1 MGINYTAAFDGITR
15 GLGNVAQMMNIYH
28 GIRDRE
34 DKRVEREEEKA
45 YRAARDAR
53 TDYNN
58 DRDYELRVRQQD
70 ATEKHWQQ
78 QLAIQRQNAALGYAQ
93 LNFNMRKYNDEQAQ
107 RNYAQQ
113 VMRDIYIGNGFSEEE
128 ADRLDNDYGS
138 DTNGVTFNPSTNF
151 IIGSEYGDGAPGKTY
166 GYYSGNDA
174 NGNPVAVPIAMSR
187 GEDGRPNIREVGEAM
202 PLAEAQQKF
211 ADTGAK
217 LEQEGQA
224 AMAEQQQ
231 QSKSLAAGINP
242 MQIKRTLT
250 DKYIKAKQTEIRMDK
265 IANKI
270 PLTAEEQSI
279 MSLNPDDFK
288 KPANPAVAELKAKQT
303 EIRMNKIANDIPLT
317 EAEQAIMSQN
327 PDVIGR
333 PVQPAADTQE
343 PTQSEPQPS
352 KDTGAFNRL
361 SSPNINAASRY
372 GLGLDNR
379 TFASAKQPTLSDE
392 QANDRIN
399 KLAMI
404 ATSQYASSEDKKMAR
419 EALEAIRYFGK
430 NKAQSIPDM
439 IDAYKDISARNK
451 AIRDEEIEV
460 AANHYGERLEDQYKL
475 ASDATTKEWDDF
487 GKGLKD
493 AFKQGKGSKVSNQTV
508 DMAVE
513 KTKQFIG
520 SAFGR
525 SNRTL
530 NNDSFKIA
538 ARQMTDV
545 LIKHPDWDAVTAYA
559 FAQKHGNNYK
569 DTEGDAKIVS
579 DAITQGYTLLENVGV
594 TNPED
599 VERISMIAAKTI
611 NESYDQDFTK
621 YEQVLTEIIKNAGGR

>member
-45 YRAARDAR
+45 YRDKVYNEGVRRFNETYKLDVEKFH
-53 TDYNN
+53 TDEAY
-58 DRDYELRVRQQD
+58 R
-70 ATEKHWQQ
+70 KK
-78 QLAIQRQNAALGYAQ
+78 ALGLQYAQ
-93 LNFNMRKYNDEQAQ
+93 HNFNVRKYNDEQAQ
-107 RNYAQQ
+107 REYERQ
-113 VMRDIYIGNGFSEEE
+113 VMRDIYIGNGFSQEE
-128 ADRLDNDYGS
+128 ADRLDNEYGS
-138 DTNGVTFNPSTNF
+138 NTDGITFNPTTNF
-151 IIGSEYGDGAPGKTY
+151 VIGSEYGGGKSGEIY
-166 GYYSGNDA
+166 GHYSGNDA

-187 GEDGRPNIREVGEAM
+187 GEDGRPNIREIGEAM

-231 QSKSLAAGINP
+231 QPKSLAAGINP

-250 DKYIKAKQTEIRMDK
+250 DKDIKAKQTEIRMDK

-270 PLTAEEQSI
+270 PLTAEEQSF

-333 PVQPAADTQE
+333 PVQPAADAQE

-352 KDTGAFNRL
+352 KDAGAFQRL
-361 SSPNINAASRY
+361 SSPNINTAERY
-372 GLGLDNR
+372 SLGKNVKSMGKVK
-379 TFASAKQPTLSDE
+379 TPKLSDE

-404 ATSQYASSEDKKMAR
+404 ATSQYTSSEDKKMAR

-439 IDAYKDISARNK
+439 IEAYEGVSAQNKAMRDKENEVVANYYGEQRKDQLERGSNITIKRYESFRDNKIKNFSTGNKENQLKKETVASSFDKAYTLFNDIIDLNSGMLADSGFNAGFDKVMQVLNKHPEWDATMAYAFVQKHGTKYKDN
-451 AIRDEEIEV
+451 
-460 AANHYGERLEDQYKL
+460 EDDAKTI
-475 ASDATTKEWDDF
+475 SDAVAGGYKTLDDVGIGNPRYRVRVSSAAVDLVLSQYDGDF
-487 GKGLKD
+487 
-493 AFKQGKGSKVSNQTV
+493 SKYEQ
-508 DMAVE
+508 A
-513 KTKQFIG
+513 
-520 SAFGR
+520 
-525 SNRTL
+525 L
-530 NNDSFKIA
+530 
-538 ARQMTDV
+538 TDV
-545 LIKHPDWDAVTAYA
+545 LK
-559 FAQKHGNNYK
+559 
-569 DTEGDAKIVS
+569 E
-579 DAITQGYTLLENVGV
+579 L
-594 TNPED
+594 
-599 VERISMIAAKTI
+599 
-611 NESYDQDFTK
+611 
-621 YEQVLTEIIKNAGGR
+621 GGR

>member
-34 DKRVEREEEKA
+34 DKRIEREEEKA

-107 RNYAQQ
+107 RKYEQQ
-113 VMRDIYIGNGFSEEE
+113 VMRDIYVGNGFSQEE
-128 ADRLDNDYGS
+128 ADFLDNNYGS
-138 DTNGVTFNPSTNF
+138 DANGVTFNPSTNY
-151 IIGSEYGDGAPGKTY
+151 IIGSEYGDGTPGKTY

-231 QSKSLAAGINP
+231 QPKSLAGGIP
-242 MQIKRTLT
+242 YGMQFRAVPRRQINR
-250 DKYIKAKQTEIRMDK
+250 D
-265 IANKI
+265 
-270 PLTAEEQSI
+270 
-279 MSLNPDDFK
+279 
-288 KPANPAVAELKAKQT
+288 PAAVELKAKQT
-303 EIRMNKIANDIPLT
+303 EIRMNKIANNLPLT
-317 EAEQAIMSQN
+317 EEEQAIMSQN

-343 PTQSEPQPS
+343 PTQPGPQPS
-352 KDTGAFNRL
+352 KDAGAFQRL
-361 SSPNINAASRY
+361 SSPDINAAKHY
-372 GLGLDNR
+372 NLGANVKSMGKVK
-379 TFASAKQPTLSDE
+379 TPTLSDE

-419 EALEAIRYFGK
+419 EALKAIKYFGK

-439 IDAYKDISARNK
+439 IEAYEDVSAQNKTMRDKENEVVANYYGEQRKDQLERGSNITIKRYESFRDNKIKNFSTGNKENQLKKETVASSFDKAYTLFNDITDLNSGMLADSGFNAGFDKVMQVLNKHPEWDATMAYAFVQKHGTKYKDN
-451 AIRDEEIEV
+451 
-460 AANHYGERLEDQYKL
+460 EDDAKTI
-475 ASDATTKEWDDF
+475 SDAVAGGYKTLDDVGIGNPRYRVRVSSAAVDLVLSQYDGDF
-487 GKGLKD
+487 
-493 AFKQGKGSKVSNQTV
+493 SKYEQ
-508 DMAVE
+508 A
-513 KTKQFIG
+513 
-520 SAFGR
+520 
-525 SNRTL
+525 L
-530 NNDSFKIA
+530 
-538 ARQMTDV
+538 TDV
-545 LIKHPDWDAVTAYA
+545 LK
-559 FAQKHGNNYK
+559 
-569 DTEGDAKIVS
+569 E
-579 DAITQGYTLLENVGV
+579 L
-594 TNPED
+594 
-599 VERISMIAAKTI
+599 
-611 NESYDQDFTK
+611 
-621 YEQVLTEIIKNAGGR
+621 GGR

>member
-1 MGINYTAAFDGITR
+1 MAHSYIYDGISR
-15 GLGNVAQMMNIYH
+15 GIGDVANIMNIYH
-28 GIRDRE
+28 GIRDRQ
-34 DKRVEREEEKA
+34 DKRIEREEEKA

-78 QLAIQRQNAALGYAQ
+78 QLAIQRQNSALMYAQ
-93 LNFNMRKYNDEQAQ
+93 HNFNVRKYNDEQAQ
-107 RNYAQQ
+107 REYERQ
-113 VMRDIYIGNGFSEEE
+113 VMRDIYTGNGFSQEE
-128 ADRLDNDYGS
+128 ADFLDNNYGS
-138 DTNGVTFNPSTNF
+138 DANGVTFNPSTNY
-151 IIGSEYGDGAPGKTY
+151 IIGSEYGDGTPGKTY

-187 GEDGRPNIREVGEAM
+187 GDDGRPNIREIGEAM

-231 QSKSLAAGINP
+231 QPKSLSAGINP

-250 DKYIKAKQTEIRMDK
+250 DKDIKAKQTEIRMDK

-333 PVQPAADTQE
+333 PVQPAADAQE

-352 KDTGAFNRL
+352 KDAGAFQRL
-361 SSPNINAASRY
+361 SSPDINTAKHY
-372 GLGLDNR
+372 NLGANVKSMGKVK
-379 TFASAKQPTLSDE
+379 TPTLSDE

-430 NKAQSIPDM
+430 NKSQSIPDM

-460 AANHYGERLEDQYKL
+460 AANHYGERLKDQYKL
-475 ASDATTKEWDDF
+475 SSDATTKEWDDF

-493 AFKQGKGSKVSNQTV
+493 AFKQSKGSKISNQTV

-520 SAFGR
+520 LSVGR
-525 SNRTL
+525 SNKVL

-538 ARQMTDV
+538 ARQLTGV
-545 LIKHPDWDAVTAYA
+545 LIEHPEWDAVTAYA

-569 DTEGDAKIVS
+569 GTEDDAKIVS
-579 DAITQGYTLLENVGV
+579 DAISQGYALLENAGV
-594 TNPED
+594 TNPKD
-599 VERISMIAAKTI
+599 VARISTEAAI
-611 NESYDQDFTK
+611 IVNESYDKDFTK
-621 YEQVLTEIIKNAGGR
+621 YQQVLTEMINNAGGR